1 MFKKKISYLIF
12 FFILLNPTLIQANS
26 KIFYLDMDY
35 VMNNS
40 LAGKS
45 ITEQLNKINK
55 ENIKIFNKKEKNLK
69 TEEAKIIAQKSILA
83 ESEYKKKI
91 ILFKEKISNFNI
103 ERKNLANNFKNKR
116 IKAQTELV
124 NSLTSIIA
132 DYAKKNAAEIIID
145 KKNIVLGKSEL
156 DITQNI
162 LKTLDTKI
170 KNIKLK

>member
-1 MFKKKISYLIF
+1 VFKKKISYLIF

>member
-1 MFKKKISYLIF
+1 
-12 FFILLNPTLIQANS
+12 
-26 KIFYLDMDY
+26 MDY